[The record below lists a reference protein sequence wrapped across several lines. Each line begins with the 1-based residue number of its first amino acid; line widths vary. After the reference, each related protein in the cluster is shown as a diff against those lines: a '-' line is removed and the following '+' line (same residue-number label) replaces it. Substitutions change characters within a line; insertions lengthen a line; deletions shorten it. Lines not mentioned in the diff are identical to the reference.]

1 MDTYYCAEPAF
12 LQAKREFRKAQEFE
26 RRVLA
31 PRAKASPERMEREHF
46 GEVGKERSRRKMFY
60 SHNWSTR
67 EGYSPQTAVIA
78 RDAALLAENCGVLL
92 QLSSENPELGP
103 MFEPDL
109 ILCNGRGDSC
119 DDFRYPPDGAANPAA
134 GRRANSG
141 RCKTELRDYD
151 TLVCAILLSVK
162 HHLGDFF
169 IRQGRRHPRR
179 RRMEGRIRTLP
190 PHPPGTGNANARQL
204 AGNWALLLSLVARPH
219 HCANTPSSL
228 TFKYTEDSQVTSQK
242 HQQLSE
248 HLLAEARQELA
259 AGGLPQA
266 SEYGWGATTQILKAI
281 AEQRG
286 WEHHRHRHYL
296 RIASRL
302 RAETGDGDILR
313 LFAAARVLH
322 ENFYENDMSADD
334 VADGLDDVE
343 ALLDKLKPML
353 DES

>member
-1 MDTYYCAEPAF
+1 M
-12 LQAKREFRKAQEFE
+12 
-26 RRVLA
+26 
-31 PRAKASPERMEREHF
+31 
-46 GEVGKERSRRKMFY
+46 
-60 SHNWSTR
+60 
-67 EGYSPQTAVIA
+67 
-78 RDAALLAENCGVLL
+78 
-92 QLSSENPELGP
+92 
-103 MFEPDL
+103 
-109 ILCNGRGDSC
+109 
-119 DDFRYPPDGAANPAA
+119 
-134 GRRANSG
+134 
-141 RCKTELRDYD
+141 
-151 TLVCAILLSVK
+151 
-162 HHLGDFF
+162 
-169 IRQGRRHPRR
+169 
-179 RRMEGRIRTLP
+179 
-190 PHPPGTGNANARQL
+190 
-204 AGNWALLLSLVARPH
+204 
-219 HCANTPSSL
+219 
-228 TFKYTEDSQVTSQK
+228 TSQK

-248 HLLAEARQELA
+248 HLLAEARQELT

-266 SEYGWGATTQILKAI
+266 SEYGWGATSQILKAI